1 MPLLSVIPTFNI
13 TVLFMFQYW
22 ITMGVL
28 IFKKKYLYN
37 FIPITPHVFSS
48 MVVETRNS
56 IGNKKNKMDN
66 NVFDE
71 TGEITS
77 KLDKLIDL
85 LTKQSERM
93 DQQQERMDQQQERI
107 IQLEAKL
114 ASLLPLASA
123 SIPTLTPSPAP
134 NPAAIPAPGK
144 YYTLSE
150 EQALAIINGK
160 LVLGAQGEKIY
171 IRNWPKSS
179 IKMTK
184 SLLVSFGVPING
196 IMNIDYYGDNLLELI
211 VNKELKTEIVETLA
225 RKAKKEIFVDRD
237 IADPEFYNSIFNTTH
252 TPKELALN
260 IVKPATLVHLNRP
273 HLPPAIRRFFSTY
286 LNRID
291 MQIGTNYYQGT
302 PTDFTMAN
310 AMNLDKPNEND
321 DKKNTI
327 N

>member
-1 MPLLSVIPTFNI
+1 MMSGGDMFSIIGGFN
-13 TVLFMFQYW
+13 F
-22 ITMGVL
+22 
-28 IFKKKYLYN
+28 FKGKYLYF
-37 FIPITPHVFSS
+37 FILITPHVFSFI

-66 NVFDE
+66 IVFDE

-123 SIPTLTPSPAP
+123 SASIPTPTPSPT
-134 NPAAIPAPGK
+134 PAATVPGK

-150 EQALAIINGK
+150 EQALNIINGK

-179 IKMTK
+179 VKMTK

-196 IMNIDYYGDNLLELI
+196 IMNIDYYGDSLLELV
-211 VNKELKTEIVETLA
+211 VNKEYKNEIVEILSK
-225 RKAKKEIFVDRD
+225 KAKKEIFVDRD
-237 IADPEFYNSIFNTTH
+237 IADPEFYNTLFNTSH

-302 PTDFTMAN
+302 PTDLTMAN
-310 AMNLDKPNEND
+310 AMNIDKLNEND
-321 DKKNTI
+321 QKN
-327 N
+327 NKH